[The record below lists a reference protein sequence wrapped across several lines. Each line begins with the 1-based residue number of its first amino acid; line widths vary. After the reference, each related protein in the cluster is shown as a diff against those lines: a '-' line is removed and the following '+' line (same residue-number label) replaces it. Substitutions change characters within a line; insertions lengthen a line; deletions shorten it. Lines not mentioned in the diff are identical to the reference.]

1 MTVNLQAQLEQLEAV
16 ILGRSDLD
24 ETQCRTA
31 GQALIAE
38 EVSVSAKKSFLAGLH
53 EKGETPAEVAGFAR
67 FFRELALNP
76 GLDAYASAAIDVV
89 GTGGDRSGSFNV
101 STATSFVLASM
112 GVPVFKHGNRSITS
126 RSGSAD
132 VLEALGIPLNAEPE
146 VLLESMERLNFVFL
160 FAPAYHPAFKAV
172 MPVRREL
179 ASEGRKSVFNIIG
192 PLINPGRPAHQLLGV
207 FSPAWVKP
215 LAATLDAIPVK
226 RGLVVHCR
234 LSENSGMDELSHVG
248 ENVVAGAGDWD
259 ASHESG
265 FRSLLQAVGPGDV
278 RGLAGGD
285 AQDNMRMMHEL
296 LNGGGSADLVKTVC
310 LNAGVALL
318 VVGKVKDAHEGYT
331 RVERVLQDGSVAAW
345 LDEARSFYSA

>member
-1 MTVNLQAQLEQLEAV
+1 MENLQAQLEQLEGLV
-16 ILGRSDLD
+16 LGKTDLNED
-24 ETQCRTA
+24 QCRTA

-38 EVSVSAKKSFLAGLH
+38 EVSVSTKKTFLAGLH
-53 EKGETPAEVAGFAR
+53 DKGEKPAEVAGFAR

-76 GLDAYASAAIDVV
+76 GLDAYASDAIDVV

-101 STATSFVLASM
+101 STATSFVLASL

-179 ASEGRKSVFNIIG
+179 AAEGRKSVFNIIG

-207 FSPAWVKP
+207 FSPAWVRP
-215 LAATLDAIPVK
+215 LAETLDAIPVK

-234 LSENSGMDELSHVG
+234 LSEHSGMDELSHVG
-248 ENVVAGAGDWD
+248 TNIVAGAGDWD
-259 ASHESG
+259 ESHESG
-265 FRSLLQAVGPGDV
+265 LRSLLDAVGPGDV
-278 RGLAGGD
+278 RALAGGD

-296 LNGGGSADLVKTVC
+296 LSGRGSVDLVKTVC

-331 RVERVLQDGSVAAW
+331 RVERALQDGSVAAW
-345 LDEARSFYSA
+345 LEQAQSFFRS